1 MRPGL
6 KLMAGVAAVGL
17 GLDLWTKSWAFGLLP
32 IEGQRR
38 EIVEDFFFLAHVRN
52 PGMAWSLFQNVPSE
66 VWVAIRSGLS
76 AALVWLYFSSTRPG
90 TSRFVHLAFGLLL
103 GGALGNLYD
112 NVWAPE
118 GKVRDFLLFYIGKW
132 PFPVFNIADSMIT
145 CGAPLLFLH
154 LAAEERALAKARA
167 EAKSRDEAKA
177 RDAAPV
183 EPGAGA

>member
-17 GLDLWTKSWAFGLLP
+17 CLDLWTKAWAFGLLP
-32 IEGQRR
+32 IEGQRK
-38 EIVEDFFFLAHVRN
+38 EIWDDFFFLAHVRN

-66 VWVAIRSGLS
+66 AWVAIRTALSGM
-76 AALVWLYFSSTRPG
+76 LVWLYLSSTRPE
-90 TSRFVHLAFGLLL
+90 TSRFVHVAFGLLL

-132 PFPVFNIADSMIT
+132 PFPVFNIADAMIT

-154 LAAEERALAKARA
+154 LAAEERAQMKARA
-167 EAKSRDEAKA
+167 EAKA
-177 RDAAPV
+177 RASTET
-183 EPGAGA
+183 EPGAGT